1 MNREARRKQA
11 ASLKAH
17 RRAERKHAAQTV
29 VQYPVDLASDRLAV
43 AVARVAA
50 KLRADG
56 ETLNVFYPA
65 AAELVIAECMRIAP
79 SSPTADEFFDR
90 PKPGAPVHWQYI
102 SRVLAVADTLYA
114 LRGSVG
120 FDVFCKR
127 LRCQPVR
134 ASFFEAFAAR
144 MFTDLGY
151 AITIRPETG
160 VKGQDFD
167 FVASKNGTTINCEV
181 TTLTGA
187 AHSATTVGNAL
198 EQKRK
203 QLPTDA
209 PAIIFVIVPEAW
221 FVGRNDEVVQLLR
234 DDALQAY
241 NRSQRINSIVFLNEQ
256 HNDFGLPDRGNLGF
270 VFDASLNLA
279 ARHQVPDLAAF
290 IDGTLHRPDVFPNEQ
305 QLAALANVHQD
316 SPFFH
321 WAAEFWNANDRAKG

>member
-1 MNREARRKQA
+1 MSRHDRRKSA
-11 ASLKAH
+11 ATMKAYK
-17 RRAERKHAAQTV
+17 RAERKHAAQTV
-29 VQYPVDLASDRLAV
+29 EQYPVDLGSDRLA
-43 AVARVAA
+43 ASVARIAA

-79 SSPTADEFFDR
+79 SSPTTDDFFDR
-90 PKPGAPVHWQYI
+90 PKPGAPVNWQYI

-114 LRGSVG
+114 LKDSAG

-167 FVASKNGTTINCEV
+167 FIASKDDTRINCEV

-187 AHSATTVGNAL
+187 EHSAITVGNAL

-209 PAIIFVIVPEAW
+209 PAVIFVVTPERW

-241 NRSQRINSIVFLNEQ
+241 NRSQRINSIIFLNEQ
-256 HNDFGLPDRGNLGF
+256 HTDFGLPDRGNLGF

-279 ARHQVPDLAAF
+279 ARHQVTDLAAF
-290 IDGTLHRPDVFPNEQ
+290 IDGTLHRADVFPDEQ
-305 QLAALANVHQD
+305 RLAALEHVHQD
-316 SPFFH
+316 SPFFN
-321 WAAEFWNANDRAKG
+321 WASQFWTRQ

>member
-1 MNREARRKQA
+1 M
-11 ASLKAH
+11 KAYK
-17 RRAERKHAAQTV
+17 RAERKHAAQTV
-29 VQYPVDLASDRLAV
+29 EQYPVDLGSDRLAGS
-43 AVARVAA
+43 VARLAA

-90 PKPGAPVHWQYI
+90 PQPGAPVHWQYI

-114 LRGSVG
+114 LKDSVG

-167 FVASKNGTTINCEV
+167 FVASKGDTHINGEV

-187 AHSATTVGNAL
+187 EHSATTVGNAL

-209 PAIIFVIVPEAW
+209 PAVIFVVVPEQW
-221 FVGRNDEVVQLLR
+221 FVGRNAEVVQLLR

-256 HNDFGLPDRGNLGF
+256 HNDYGLPDRGNLGF

-279 ARHQVPDLAAF
+279 ARHQVPELAAF
-290 IDGTLHRPDVFPNEQ
+290 IDGTLHRPEVFSDEE

-316 SPFFH
+316 SPFFN
-321 WAAEFWNANDRAKG
+321 WAARFWDASEQR